1 MISSIFSIIS
11 GLGFSFGKNLFTS
24 TIKIPSRS
32 AIADDINIIIRVSI
46 ILKNTFYI
54 KRDDVI
60 PISFGGNKARKAVYF
75 FEDLDK
81 KKCDCVVTYG
91 SSGSNHCRVIAN
103 IAASKKLPCYII
115 SSIEK
120 DRNSF
125 NDRMIEIFGAI
136 ITKCPLKYVS
146 TAIKMKLDNLKK
158 EGFKPYFIQGGGHG
172 NIGTHAYTVAFEEVM
187 HYEKEKSIFFDYV
200 FLASGTGTTQAGLI
214 CGQYLNKNKRKIIGI
229 SVARKN
235 PYGRQVILDSIK
247 SYLND
252 LGQGNKLSEEI
263 TFIDDYILGGYG
275 DYNEEILRT
284 IKEILI
290 FDSIP
295 MDTTYT
301 GKAYW
306 GMKQYI
312 IKNQIKGKNILFLHT
327 GGLPIFFDNFGKLYN
342 GFKI

>member
-1 MISSIFSIIS
+1 MYLDSIKNSPIQQISEK
-11 GLGFSFGKNLFTS
+11 LNH
-24 TIKIPSRS
+24 
-32 AIADDINIIIRVSI
+32 
-46 ILKNTFYI
+46 NTFYM
-54 KRDDVI
+54 KRDDLI
-60 PISFGGNKARKAVYF
+60 PFSFGGNKTRKAIYF
-75 FEDLDK
+75 FDDLDK

-103 IAASKKLPCYII
+103 IAASRKIPCYII
-115 SSIEK
+115 SSTEK
-120 DRNSF
+120 EKNTF
-125 NDRMIEIFGAI
+125 NDKMIEMFGAN
-136 ITKCPLKYVS
+136 ITKCLFSDVSSTINLKLES
-146 TAIKMKLDNLKK
+146 LKK
-158 EGFKPYFIQGGGHG
+158 EGINPYFIKGGGHG
-172 NIGTHAYTVAFEEVM
+172 NVGTNAYVIAYEEILK
-187 HYEKEKSIFFDYV
+187 YEKEKSIFFDYV

-214 CGQYLNKNKRKIIGI
+214 CGKYLNKNKRKIIGI
-229 SVARKN
+229 SIARKN
-235 PYGRQVILDSIK
+235 PYGRQVILESVK

-252 LGQGNKLSEEI
+252 FGQGNILSEEI

-275 DYNEEILRT
+275 NYNEEILRT